1 MSDAGYCTVC
11 GTMLRVGRPGN
22 DTRDRLICPNCDF
35 IQYENP
41 KILVGCAVTSRRRIL
56 LCQRAIEP
64 SRGLWATP
72 SGFLE
77 CDESLEAGAA
87 REVFEETGV
96 VIDPQLLVPHIIS
109 SLLDVKQVY
118 VSFRVDIDDCIVT
131 PGHEAL
137 NAAFFGEGEVPWEQ
151 LAFPGMHEYLK
162 LLFDEHAQAKYSLHV
177 SRIADATSTRREFH
191 LLTDRY
197 QRHVEK

>member
-1 MSDAGYCTVC
+1 MSSAGYCTVC
-11 GTMLRVGRPGN
+11 GTMLQLRRPDN
-22 DTRDRLICPNCDF
+22 DTRDRLICPGCGF
-35 IQYENP
+35 IHYENP
-41 KILVGCAVTSRRRIL
+41 KILVGCSVTSRQRIL

-64 SRGLWATP
+64 SRGLWSPP

-96 VIDPQLLVPHIIS
+96 VIDPELLVPHIIT
-109 SLLDVKQVY
+109 SLLDIKQVY

-137 NAAFFGEGEVPWEQ
+137 NAAFFSESEVPWEQ
-151 LAFPGMHEYLK
+151 LAFPGMREYLK
-162 LLFDEHAQAKYSLHV
+162 LMFNEHADERYSLHV
-177 SRIADATSTRREFH
+177 SRIADAASTRRGFH

-197 QRHVEK
+197 QRHLLK